1 VVVKVEQAAG
11 WIKDYKK
18 NINHPERM
26 GKELQLMIEY
36 NKQDSYSLF
45 CCCEMFFKRMFT
57 E

>member
-1 VVVKVEQAAG
+1 MKVEQAAG